1 MHLAKSIAKLI
12 QSDPIATAQVKEH
25 VSRDRILELFDID
38 TEEPPLA
45 AEDTVDGIDAA
56 LREVCDENL
65 FAYLKTRFKKSE
77 LLELVA

>member
-38 TEEPPLA
+38 TEEPALE
-45 AEDTVDGIDAA
+45 AEDTIEGIQYAIDG
-56 LREVCDENL
+56 VSDENL
-65 FAYLKTRFKKSE
+65 VAYLKTRFKKSE